1 MHIIFLP
8 ASTQKVDT
16 KRRIYPM
23 PRKEDATAFYAVR
36 GGLGHGVYTK
46 WSEAVNA
53 GWYSKQ
59 GFGNAVKCDTREE
72 ADDFLKVRPFAQGKA
87 GQVQS
92 WVSRQHFLVQLTI
105 FMLVSTLGGVAGF
118 HALVYAENIIRCRED
133 INLSMSPVCVALA
146 EIRIVF
152 TKNTIYLVQFIA
164 VEIVIGIGVIA
175 SYLANFITSP
185 APRVA

>member
-1 MHIIFLP
+1 
-8 ASTQKVDT
+8 
-16 KRRIYPM
+16 M
-23 PRKEDATAFYAVR
+23 PRKEVDVTGFYAVR
-36 GGLGHGVYTK
+36 GGLGHGIYTK

-59 GFGNAVKCDTREE
+59 GFGNAVKCDTRDEAEE
-72 ADDFLKVRPFAQGKA
+72 FLKVRPFAQGKA
-87 GQVQS
+87 GQVQG
-92 WVSRQHFLVQLTI
+92 WVSRQHFLVQLLI
-105 FMLVSTLGGVAGF
+105 FMIISTLGGVASF
-118 HALVYAENIIRCRED
+118 HALVYAENMIKCRED

-164 VEIVIGIGVIA
+164 VEIVISIGVIA